1 MCADNHIFLKNGSQI
16 FFAKGVT
23 NRISLNRLTKSIC
36 PRGQFCA
43 ALRRRARSIRQN
55 RATDLPVE
63 VNQLAGVTDQTP
75 SSAASV
81 VQARAIFR
89 RAPARLTE

>member
-36 PRGQFCA
+36 PRGQFCGRCA
-43 ALRRRARSIRQN
+43 GERDQSAKTA
-55 RATDLPVE
+55 
-63 VNQLAGVTDQTP
+63 QLICP
-75 SSAASV
+75 S
-81 VQARAIFR
+81 R
-89 RAPARLTE
+89 